1 MHLES
6 SGKQLTTQNFVFLF
20 NYLETEIS
28 QPRNTPKKEVEK
40 KVKSLAKTCCVCV
53 FLVGENQ
60 NVPKK
65 ICTFLGISNGVMNN
79 RKWDISSCS
88 LLKVGVE
95 NKQQLKKNGL
105 VSSKCSKFEKNIS
118 YLKTLVRSSQV

>member
-40 KVKSLAKTCCVCV
+40 KVNSLAKTCCVCV
-53 FLVGENQ
+53 FLMGENQ
-60 NVPKK
+60 NNVPKK
-65 ICTFLGISNGVMNN
+65 IARFWVYPMG
-79 RKWDISSCS
+79 
-88 LLKVGVE
+88 
-95 NKQQLKKNGL
+95 
-105 VSSKCSKFEKNIS
+105 
-118 YLKTLVRSSQV
+118 